1 MTFRNRSRCV
11 GGQFARSEGTGDT
24 RKTRDGGCAFRR
36 RFGFIAEELFSKK
49 SVRVGGIAVEAIKG
63 VGGVGSGVV
72 TEAGTLLR

>member
-24 RKTRDGGCAFRR
+24 RNGGCAFRR